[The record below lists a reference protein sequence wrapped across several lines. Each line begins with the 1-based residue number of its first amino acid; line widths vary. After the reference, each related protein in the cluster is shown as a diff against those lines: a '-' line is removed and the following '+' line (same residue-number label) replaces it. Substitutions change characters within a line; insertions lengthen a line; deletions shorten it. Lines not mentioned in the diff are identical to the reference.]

1 VASISQALVHRQT
14 RGLSIVYWTTTVFVA
29 LEMLAGGAS
38 DLSRRREVVA
48 IMEHLGYP
56 LYFVTILGFW
66 KVLGGLT
73 LLAPRLPRLKEW
85 AYAGAIF
92 ELTGAAASH
101 TASGDGAAMACVPLV
116 FAVLAFVSWATRPPS
131 RMLAPQVLAGANG
144 AA

>member
-1 VASISQALVHRQT
+1 
-14 RGLSIVYWTTTVFVA
+14 VYWTTTVFVA
-29 LEMLAGGAS
+29 LEMLVGGAS
-38 DLSRRREVVA
+38 DVSHRREVVA

-92 ELTGAAASH
+92 ELIGAAASH
-101 TASGDGAAMACVPLV
+101 TASGDGAGIAAVPLV
-116 FAVLAFVSWATRPPS
+116 FAALAFVSWATRPPS
-131 RMLAPQVLAGANG
+131 RMLAPQALAGAHG

>member
-1 VASISQALVHRQT
+1 M
-14 RGLSIVYWTTTVFVA
+14 YWTTTVLVA
-29 LEMLAGGAS
+29 LELLVGGAS
-38 DLSRRREVVA
+38 DLSHRREVVA

-101 TASGDGAAMACVPLV
+101 TAAGDGAGMAAVPLV
-116 FAVLAFVSWATRPPS
+116 FVALA
-131 RMLAPQVLAGANG
+131 
-144 AA
+144 